1 MTCPSGADPFVQ
13 AWSFTAHGMVGSTKS
28 PGDVA
33 GTENGEFLTMQFEI
47 SDHEAK
53 RAKIPHE
60 IFLVNL
66 VGNHVLWFIAALGV
80 ARSYWQP
87 VALVPVFSVAILA
100 YTLWRARRSRRRDP
114 WFVMCHWDICARRSR
129 VFIIMLGLLGMAAA
143 LGWVGY
149 TYLGMMKVAVYA
161 LIGGVGILPVMV
173 TVLILIVM
181 ESDALHQAA
190 HKRLPKSVQER
201 FPNPGVAV
209 IDETA
214 SVS

>member
-1 MTCPSGADPFVQ
+1 
-13 AWSFTAHGMVGSTKS
+13 
-28 PGDVA
+28 
-33 GTENGEFLTMQFEI
+33 MQFEI
-47 SDHEAK
+47 SDQEAK

-66 VGNHVLWFIAALGV
+66 VGNHILWFIAALGV

-87 VALVPVFSVAILA
+87 LALVPVFSVVTLVYI
-100 YTLWRARRSRRRDP
+100 LWRARWSRSRDP

-129 VFIIMLGLLGMAAA
+129 VFIVMLGLLGLAVC
-143 LGWVGY
+143 LGWVAY
-149 TYLGMMKVAVYA
+149 SYLGMMKVAVYA
-161 LIGGVGILPVMV
+161 VIGGVGILPVMV

-190 HKRLPKSVQER
+190 HRRLPKSVQER

-209 IDETA
+209 VDETSPA
-214 SVS
+214 S